1 MDDFGSGYSSLNSL
15 QDFNFDVVK
24 IDMKFMRTLD
34 TNTQTPKIVRSIV
47 DMIRS
52 LGLRSLVEGVETES
66 QLSFVQDVR
75 VDMAQGF
82 LFSKPIPIEDLKF
95 SA

>member
-1 MDDFGSGYSSLNSL
+1 
-15 QDFNFDVVK
+15 
-24 IDMKFMRTLD
+24 MKFMRTLD